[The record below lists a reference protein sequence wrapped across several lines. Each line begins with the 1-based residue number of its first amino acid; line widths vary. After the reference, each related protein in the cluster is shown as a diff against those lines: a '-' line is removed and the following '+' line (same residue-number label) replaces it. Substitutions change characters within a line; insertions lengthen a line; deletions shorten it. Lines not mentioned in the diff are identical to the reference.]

1 MPYLDSLTRDY
12 KEIFAICEEI
22 GNIEGRADDSFDQ
35 GLTKLRAQ
43 VRNNEIDTLGYL
55 DRKEL
60 YEFVEHVV
68 DKCDDIA
75 NVVQSIT
82 TKHV

>member
-1 MPYLDSLTRDY
+1 M
-12 KEIFAICEEI
+12 
-22 GNIEGRADDSFDQ
+22 
-35 GLTKLRAQ
+35 TKLRAQ
-43 VRNNEIDTLGYL
+43 VRNNDIDTLGYL